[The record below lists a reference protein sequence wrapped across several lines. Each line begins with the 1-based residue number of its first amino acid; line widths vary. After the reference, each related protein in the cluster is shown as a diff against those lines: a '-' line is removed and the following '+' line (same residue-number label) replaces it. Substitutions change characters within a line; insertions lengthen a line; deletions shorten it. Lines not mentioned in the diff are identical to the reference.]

1 MFAKGTIYLD
11 RRVDLRHPRWVN
23 RSASCGGGDQG
34 GFVENP
40 ARPKPQ
46 GVLVYLVLSWR
57 NPRAEVNHKR
67 EDLMEKGDPES
78 SRGRQGKRPVQS
90 AEENSAA
97 QVHTRNWAIEVYHEQ
112 GPDARMGGD
121 YADILEFDLEEEEA
135 KMPQKFLA
143 IAIYYSSKSFNV
155 QFLFS
160 DMLHAWGIARL
171 PQIEKLEDY
180 SFKLEF
186 NNEDLKRRVVEGGS
200 W

>member
-1 MFAKGTIYLD
+1 
-11 RRVDLRHPRWVN
+11 
-23 RSASCGGGDQG
+23 
-34 GFVENP
+34 
-40 ARPKPQ
+40 
-46 GVLVYLVLSWR
+46 VLIYLVLSWR
-57 NPRAEVNHKR
+57 NPRAGVNHKH
-67 EDLMEKGDPES
+67 EDLMEKGNPES

-90 AEENSAA
+90 VEENSAA
-97 QVHTRNWAIEVYHEQ
+97 QVDTRNWAMEVYREQ

-135 KMPQKFLA
+135 EMPQKFLA